1 MDRKEENPSTYKL
14 AYELISTDGRIAYV
28 DAANGAV
35 VNYDY

>member
-1 MDRKEENPSTYKL
+1 VDRKEENSSTYKL
-14 AYELISTDGRIAYV
+14 AYELISIDGRIAYV

>member
-1 MDRKEENPSTYKL
+1 MDRKEENSSTDKL
-14 AYELISTDGRIAYV
+14 ASELISTDGRIASV